1 MYRTRDRPKP
11 ALTCRQCRHYD
22 WCMEADRMYPC
33 RDFKPYKEDMPTVDW
48 LVVGALIIG
57 IYAGM
62 ILSYIA
68 MA

>member
-11 ALTCRQCRHYD
+11 ALTCRQCKYCNR
-22 WCMEADRMYPC
+22 CMESSRMYPC
-33 RDFKPYKEDMPTVDW
+33 REFQPRKEDMSSMDW

-62 ILSYIA
+62 IIAYIL
-68 MA
+68 MT